1 MSNKTWLLAIDL
13 DGTVWDHLD
22 ISKVELP
29 YKKIA
34 DGILENSQGIIVRV
48 YKEALEFIGWAK
60 MNGAIVTS
68 LSWNIPE
75 NAVEALKT
83 LGIYEI
89 FDYHLIEYHPDKYK
103 MLMKLL
109 NELEIKGIKI
119 SAENIVYVDDRDIH
133 INDIKKNIGNVLFI
147 HMWKDAK
154 SYEDAKKIIMEKI
167 IGSGI

>member
-1 MSNKTWLLAIDL
+1 
-13 DGTVWDHLD
+13 
-22 ISKVELP
+22 
-29 YKKIA
+29 
-34 DGILENSQGIIVRV
+34 
-48 YKEALEFIGWAK
+48 

-83 LGIYEI
+83 LGIYGI